1 MRSLDRP
8 RRTARHRAGLPRV
21 PPPAPPGGTTSPRSP
36 TAALG
41 RLALLYALVLL
52 PVGALGVPR
61 TLLTA
66 GALAALQTGLLV
78 LVMARDRS
86 WVRSAWRPRWRD
98 AAEAGLIAGGLVG
111 LLLLA
116 TLLASVL
123 PDQMRDSLLRG
134 YRWELHDVAQVP
146 LALAFVLVSA
156 YREELYF
163 RAYFLTVLAE
173 ISTPPWLAVSTS
185 ALLFGL
191 GHLYQGWLAAAVTL
205 SIGTA
210 FALLYRHR
218 PSVHRLAWA
227 HAAFNL
233 VVLTTTLFTA

>member
-8 RRTARHRAGLPRV
+8 RRATTPA
-21 PPPAPPGGTTSPRSP
+21 PPFAPPGGSISSRSP
-36 TAALG
+36 AAALG

-52 PVGALGVPR
+52 PAAALGMQR
-61 TLLTA
+61 TLVTA

-78 LVMARDRS
+78 LIMARDRS
-86 WVRSAWRPRWRD
+86 CARLDWRPRRRD
-98 AAEAGLIAGGLVG
+98 AAEAGLLAAALVG
-111 LLLLA
+111 LLMLA
-116 TLLASVL
+116 TLVASVL
-123 PDQMRDSLLRG
+123 PAQVRDSLLRG
-134 YRWELHDVAQVP
+134 YRWELHDLRQVP

-163 RAYFLTVLAE
+163 RAYFLNLLAE
-173 ISTPPWLAVSTS
+173 VATPPWLAVSTS

-191 GHLYQGWLAAAVTL
+191 GHLYQGWLAAAVAL
-205 SIGTA
+205 LIGTA

-233 VVLTTTLFTA
+233 TVLTGTLFAG